1 MPSKLELLLEKE
13 AQLKAQIQ
21 LAKATERTLEKK
33 KDTRRKILI
42 GAAVMARVN
51 NGEWP
56 QHDLLMMMDGFL
68 TRPNERELFGLETDE
83 GEAEQPKAKQHQVRS
98 QEPMSTAKADAKKPA
113 DTTALKKGAAKK
125 PKTLPEPADDF
136 ADQFKL

>member
-68 TRPNERELFGLETDE
+68 TRPNERELFGLEADE
-83 GEAEQPKAKQHQVRS
+83 REAEQA
-98 QEPMSTAKADAKKPA
+98 TADAITPA
-113 DTTALKKGAAKK
+113 DTKADKKGAGKK
-125 PKTLPEPADDF
+125 LKPLPEPDDDF
-136 ADQFKL
+136 ADKFKL